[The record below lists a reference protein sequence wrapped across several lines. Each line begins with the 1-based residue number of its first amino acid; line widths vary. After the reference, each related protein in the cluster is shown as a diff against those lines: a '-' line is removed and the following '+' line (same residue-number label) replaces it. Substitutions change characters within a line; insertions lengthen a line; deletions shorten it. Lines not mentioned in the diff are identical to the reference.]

1 MRGGRV
7 RRVGTVLAVTLLTSG
22 VSATSGV
29 TPAFAAGSGPVFN
42 IPGPDSSQAEKEAI
56 RTRFLGVIQNAV
68 PGSTL
73 KMAMYHLWDSTVAQA
88 MADAHGRGVDVQVI
102 MDSTETS
109 SDGDGT
115 SYPLLTAALGTDTSA
130 ASFVTLCG
138 TRHACN
144 STVTPSINHNKFL
157 IYDAGDG
164 ASSTVVQ
171 SSSNLTPSNYSK
183 FWNDAMVVQ
192 NDQGVYQAY
201 TAYFARL
208 KAKDA
213 AGWAYLTPTPHS
225 PYTYYF
231 FPRPKDDPRPGDT
244 IVNVLDNVG
253 CTYTEGGTTK
263 HSTVRVGMYKITRQG
278 VADKLRA
285 LRNAG
290 CAVDIVYTQ
299 MDSADS
305 TGSAGTWEALH
316 YSGGPAVRCVNFD
329 DDGDEAKEGTAA
341 KPTQRQIIHSKFLLI
356 EGKYGDGT
364 GRKVMW
370 TGSHNY
376 SGPALTNNDE
386 ALLKIDD
393 PGVYASYVTRYN
405 AVRAA
410 ASPGTA
416 DNDPACK
423 GVTEAPDA

>member
-1 MRGGRV
+1 MRGGSV

-22 VSATSGV
+22 VTATSGV

-56 RTRFLGVIQNAV
+56 RAQFLNVIQSAV

-73 KMAMYHLWDSTVAQA
+73 KMAMYHLWDTTVAQA
-88 MADAHGRGVDVQVI
+88 LADAHDRGVNVQVI

-115 SYPLLTAALGTDTSA
+115 SYPLLSAALGTNTSA
-130 ASFVTLCG
+130 SSFVTLCG
-138 TRHACN
+138 TKRACN

-157 IYDAGDG
+157 IYDVDNG
-164 ASSTVVQ
+164 ASSTVIQ

-183 FWNDAMVVQ
+183 FWNDAMMVQ

-201 TAYFARL
+201 TTYFARL
-208 KAKDA
+208 KAKNP

-278 VADKLRA
+278 VADKLKA

-290 CAVDIVYTQ
+290 CTVDIVYTQ
-299 MDSADS
+299 MDSAAS
-305 TGSAGTWEALH
+305 TGKAGTWEALH

-329 DDGDEAKEGTAA
+329 DDGDEGTAE

-386 ALLKIDD
+386 ALLKVDD
-393 PGVYASYVTRYN
+393 PGIYASYVTRYN

-410 ASPGTA
+410 ANPGTA
-416 DNDPACK
+416 DNTPACK